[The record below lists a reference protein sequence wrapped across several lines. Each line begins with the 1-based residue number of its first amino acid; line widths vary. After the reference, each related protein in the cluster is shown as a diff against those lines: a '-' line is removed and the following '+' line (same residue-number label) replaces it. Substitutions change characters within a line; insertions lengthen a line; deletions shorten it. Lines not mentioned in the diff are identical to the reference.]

1 MPFFNDFFK
10 KHGSSRNGAIEMI
23 KTGQKKKI
31 ELSPLMMNAK
41 KSAIVDGVYT
51 NAIVTDVHSATV
63 EELKKTMPSLD
74 APPVNRN
81 FVFHNKIPKAGSTT
95 MKWLLV
101 GMYPKDIL
109 ILYLIIQ

>member
-1 MPFFNDFFK
+1 
-10 KHGSSRNGAIEMI
+10 MI
-23 KTGQKKKI
+23 KSGQKKKI

-51 NAIVTDVHSATV
+51 NAIVTDVHSATLQ
-63 EELKKTMPSLD
+63 ELKQTMPSLD

-101 GMYPKDIL
+101 GMYL
-109 ILYLIIQ
+109 IVYENFKLR